1 MERREAVRRMLE
13 ADTMAIV
20 GASPKEG
27 SFGEMMILEAQRSG
41 WEGTIY
47 PVNPKY
53 DEILGLPAYASLADL
68 PTQADIALLGVSN
81 RLLESQLQAT
91 IDVGIPSA
99 AIFASGYMEPE
110 PGQAPLLDRMRT
122 MTREAGMAVVG
133 GNCMGFLNPDRKLRV
148 CGFVNPDLQP
158 GPISM
163 IAHSGSV
170 FAAMAYNHRQ
180 LGFNLI
186 VSAGQEIA
194 TNVADYMDYSLDQPT
209 TKAIGLFIE
218 TIRDPDGFK
227 AAVVRAAELDVP
239 IIALKVGR
247 EAKAREM
254 VAAHSGALAGEDGAY
269 EALFEAYGVIR
280 VNDLEEMCDTLELF
294 TRNRRRAGA
303 GGLASIHDS
312 GGERGMFVDAAA
324 DAEVPFAEI
333 NADTVTK
340 LEAVLEE
347 GLPAVNPLDAWGTG
361 NEADRIYLACMK
373 ALLED
378 PDTAG
383 FAFVVDMYEDTG
395 TEEDNVAM
403 AEKTFPITTKPFAML
418 SNMSGAIHPP
428 DARRLREF
436 GIPVLEGTYS
446 GLTAFRHLFDYRDF
460 RDLPQRGAPAL
471 PPDEV
476 RQRWRERLANGEP
489 LSEHVG
495 LELLAD
501 YGVPVIPTEFA
512 DSADEALAAADKVG
526 YPVAL
531 KTAVPGIQHKSDA
544 GGVKLRVADADQLVE
559 AYDDLAR
566 RLGPQVVVAPMAGAG
581 VEMALG
587 IVHDEQFGPMVMVA
601 AGGILIELLK
611 DRRLGLPPLDAPRA
625 RRLVDGLKSR
635 AILDGVRGAAASD
648 VDALVQAVV
657 GLSALAGDL
666 GNLIQELDANPVIVG
681 PDGCLAVDA
690 LVIPRVPEA
699 SR

>member
-1 MERREAVRRMLE
+1 MLE

-53 DEILGLPAYASLADL
+53 DEILGLPAFASLADL
-68 PTQADIALLGVSN
+68 PTPADIALLGVSN
-81 RLLESQLQAT
+81 RLLEAQLQAT
-91 IDVGIPSA
+91 IDAGIPSA

-110 PGQAPLLDRMRT
+110 PGELPLVDRMRT
-122 MTREAGMAVVG
+122 MALEAELAVVG

-158 GPISM
+158 GPITM

-194 TNVADYMDYSLDQPT
+194 TTAADYMDYALGQPT

-218 TIRDPDGFK
+218 TIRDPDRFK
-227 AAVVRAAELDVP
+227 AAVVRAAEQDIP
-239 IIALKVGR
+239 IVALKVGR

-269 EALFEAYGVIR
+269 EALFAAYGVAR
-280 VNDLEEMCDTLELF
+280 VHNLDEMCDTLELF
-294 TRNRRRAGA
+294 TRNGRRAGA
-303 GGLASIHDS
+303 GGLSSIHGS
-312 GGERGMFVDAAA
+312 GGERGMFVDAAS
-324 DAEVPFAEI
+324 AEGVPFAEI
-333 NADTVTK
+333 NADTVAK
-340 LEAVLEE
+340 LEDVLEE

-361 NEADRIYLACMK
+361 NEADRIYLACMQ
-373 ALLED
+373 ALIED

-383 FAFVVDMYEDTG
+383 FAFVVDLYQDTD
-395 TEEDNVAM
+395 TEEDNISM
-403 AEKTFPITTKPFAML
+403 AEKTFPITDKPFAML
-418 SNMSGAIHPP
+418 SNMAGAVHPA
-428 DARRLREF
+428 DSKRLRAA

-446 GLTAFRHLFDYRDF
+446 GLAAFRHLFDYRDF
-460 RDLPQRGAPAL
+460 RALPLVAKPAL
-471 PPDEV
+471 PSEEV
-476 RQRWRERLANGEP
+476 RAGWRERLSSGEP
-489 LSEHVG
+489 LAEHVG
-495 LELLAD
+495 LALLSD
-501 YGVPVIPTEFA
+501 YGVPVIATAFA
-512 DSADEALAAADKVG
+512 ESLDEALAVANKVG
-526 YPVAL
+526 YPVAV
-531 KTAVPGIQHKSDA
+531 KTAAPGIQHKSDA
-544 GGVKLRVADADQLVE
+544 DGVRLGVADADE
-559 AYDDLAR
+559 LATIYEELAG
-566 RLGPQVVVAPMAGAG
+566 RLGPQVVVAPMAGKG

-611 DRRLGLPPLDAPRA
+611 DRRLGLPPLDATRA
-625 RRLVDGLKSR
+625 RRLVDGLQSR
-635 AILDGVRGAAASD
+635 PVLDGVRGAPPSN
-648 VDALVQAVV
+648 VDAFVQAIV
-657 GLSALAGDL
+657 GLSAVAADL
-666 GNLIQELDANPVIVG
+666 GDVISELDVNPVIVTS
-681 PDGCLAVDA
+681 DGCVAVDA
-690 LVIPRVPEA
+690 LAVPRSVSA
-699 SR
+699 Y